1 MSMKSKVPCVLTIA
15 GSDSGGGAGIQAD
28 LKTFATLGVHGMSA
42 ITAITAQNTVNV
54 TAVHAIPPEI
64 VREQIET
71 VVTDIGVDAAKTG
84 MLYSSEIIE
93 VVVEE
98 VKKHRFPIVVD
109 PVMIAKSGAPLLRE
123 DARKVLIDELIPLAT
138 VITPNAMEA
147 QEITDMRIRSM
158 KDAKVAAKKIV
169 DLGAKAAVVKGGH
182 IVEGGKVVDVLYCDG
197 EYHYF
202 EGKRIETK
210 TTHGTGCS
218 FAAAIAAELAKGKK
232 IPEAVK
238 VAKEVVTMG
247 IKFGLNIGKG
257 FGPVNPMAQLYKEA
271 SKYEVWKNVKEA
283 VKLLEDV
290 PEVSKLI
297 PEVKM
302 NVVMAL
308 PYAEAL
314 EDVVG
319 VDGRITIVNGKAKAA
334 GCPDFGVSRHLAKYV
349 LTAMKYD
356 SSIRAAINIR
366 YSTNILDVCRKFGLV
381 ISFYDRRKEPEEIK
395 KVEGMSVPW
404 GTKQAIKAAGK
415 VPNVIYH
422 EGDWGKEPMI
432 VLLGENAIDIAKL
445 AIKIAQE
452 LK

>member
-1 MSMKSKVPCVLTIA
+1 VLIKNKIPCALTIA

-28 LKTFATLGVHGMSA
+28 LKTFATLEVHGMSA
-42 ITAITAQNTVNV
+42 ITAITAQNTVSV

-64 VREQIET
+64 VRKQIEA
-71 VVTDIGVDAAKTG
+71 VATDIGVDAAKTG
-84 MLYSSEIIE
+84 MLYSSEIIK

-98 VKKHRFPIVVD
+98 VKKYGFPLVVD

-138 VITPNAMEA
+138 VVTPNAMEA
-147 QEITDMRIRSM
+147 QEITNTKIQCME
-158 KDAKVAAKKIV
+158 DAKVAAKKIV

-182 IVEGGKVVDVLYCDG
+182 IVEGSKAIDVLYCN
-197 EYHYF
+197 EEFHYF
-202 EGKRIETK
+202 ENERIESK

-257 FGPVNPMAQLYKEA
+257 FGPVNPVAKLYKEA
-271 SKYEVWKNVKEA
+271 SKYEVWRNVKEA
-283 VKLLEDV
+283 VKLFEDV

-297 PEVKM
+297 PEVKT

-308 PYAEAL
+308 PYAEGL

-319 VDGRITIVNGKAKAA
+319 VDGRITIVSGKAKAA
-334 GCPDFGVSRHLAKYV
+334 GCPDFSVSSHLAKYV
-349 LTAMKYD
+349 LTTMKYD

-366 YSTNILDVCRKFGLV
+366 YSTKILDTCRRLGLIV
-381 ISFYDRRKEPEEIK
+381 SFYDRRKEPEEIK
-395 KVEGMSVPW
+395 KVEGMSVLW
-404 GTKQAIKAAGK
+404 GTKQAIKAVGK
-415 VPNVIYH
+415 VPDVIYH

-432 VLLGENAIDIAKL
+432 VLLGKSATELVKL
-445 AIKIAQE
+445 TIRIAQE
-452 LK
+452 LE